1 MKEKRSS
8 QENKRQSKFTIWYN
22 SDSGKRT
29 VGAVYSIGAAVVIV
43 GALFKIMHWPMAS
56 VLLSV
61 GMLTEA
67 ILFTIGVFEKP
78 HKEYEWDRVF
88 SFDGEGQALAGAG
101 SLPGAAKDGG
111 TMAVAGKLN
120 EKELASLSDGIKSLA
135 ETAKDLSSLSVAV
148 GSAKKFTEH
157 MEAATGVAA
166 QYAEVQQSLNKVTGN
181 LLASYE
187 ALSGDMN
194 TVVDHTKQYA
204 DKVDG
209 INKSLASLNA
219 VYEIQLKNLQA
230 QSEAV
235 AMQAE
240 NARLLADST
249 NSVAVENKK
258 VQQLTVEAGEEV
270 KKYKDAAV
278 QLTAQVV
285 ELNKVYGNMLNALS

>member
-1 MKEKRSS
+1 MKKDKTSPKEK
-8 QENKRQSKFTIWYN
+8 KQSKFAIWYN
-22 SDSGKRT
+22 SDSGKRA
-29 VGAVYSIGAAVVIV
+29 VGMVYSVGAAVVIV
-43 GALFKIMHWPMAS
+43 GALFKIMHWPMAG
-56 VLLSV
+56 VLLTA

-101 SLPGAAKDGG
+101 SMPAGKEG
-111 TMAVAGKLN
+111 TMTATGKLD
-120 EKELASLSDGIKSLA
+120 EKDLASLSEGIKGLA
-135 ETAKDLSSLSVAV
+135 ETAKDLSSLSVAM

-157 MEAATGVAA
+157 METATEVAA
-166 QYAEVQQSLNKVTGN
+166 KYAEVQQSLNNVTGN
-181 LLASYE
+181 LLTSYE
-187 ALSGDMN
+187 ALNGDMN

-230 QSEAV
+230 QSEAI
-235 AMQAE
+235 AAQAE

-249 NSVAVENKK
+249 NSVAAENKK

-270 KKYKDAAV
+270 KKYKESAAR
-278 QLTAQVV
+278 LTAQVT

>member
-1 MKEKRSS
+1 MKKDKTSPKEK
-8 QENKRQSKFTIWYN
+8 KQSKFAIWYN
-22 SDSGKRT
+22 SDSGKRA
-29 VGAVYSIGAAVVIV
+29 VGMVYSVGAAVVIV
-43 GALFKIMHWPMAS
+43 GALFKIMHWPMAG
-56 VLLSV
+56 VLLTA

-101 SLPGAAKDGG
+101 SMPAGKEG
-111 TMAVAGKLN
+111 TMTATGKLD
-120 EKELASLSDGIKSLA
+120 EKDLASLSEGIKGLA
-135 ETAKDLSSLSVAV
+135 ETAKDLSSLSVAM

-157 MEAATGVAA
+157 METATEVAA
-166 QYAEVQQSLNKVTGN
+166 KYAEVQQSLNNVTGN
-181 LLASYE
+181 LLTSYE
-187 ALSGDMN
+187 ALNGDMN
-194 TVVDHTKQYA
+194 TVVDRTKQYA

-230 QSEAV
+230 QSEAIAV
-235 AMQAE
+235 QAE

-249 NSVAVENKK
+249 NSVAAENKK

-270 KKYKDAAV
+270 KKYKESAAR
-278 QLTAQVV
+278 LTAQVT

>member
-1 MKEKRSS
+1 MKK
-8 QENKRQSKFTIWYN
+8 NKTSKADKGQSKFSIWYN
-22 SDSGKRT
+22 SDAGKRT

-43 GALFKIMHWPMAS
+43 GALFKLMHWPMAG
-56 VLLSV
+56 VLLTI
-61 GMLTEA
+61 GMFTEA

-101 SLPGAAKDGG
+101 SMPVGKEG
-111 TMAVAGKLN
+111 TMTATGKLD
-120 EKELASLSDGIKSLA
+120 EKDLASLSEGIKGLA
-135 ETAKDLSSLSVAV
+135 ETAKDLSSLSVAM

-157 MEAATGVAA
+157 METATEVAA
-166 QYAEVQQSLNKVTGN
+166 KYAEVQQSLNNVTGN
-181 LLASYE
+181 LLTSYE
-187 ALSGDMN
+187 ALNGDMN

-230 QSEAV
+230 QSEAI
-235 AMQAE
+235 AAQAE

-249 NSVAVENKK
+249 NSVVAENKK

-270 KKYKDAAV
+270 KKYKESAAR
-278 QLTAQVV
+278 LTAQVA

>member
-1 MKEKRSS
+1 MKK
-8 QENKRQSKFTIWYN
+8 NKTSKADKGQSKFSIWYN
-22 SDSGKRT
+22 SDAGKRT

-43 GALFKIMHWPMAS
+43 GALFKLMHWPMAG
-56 VLLSV
+56 VLLTI
-61 GMLTEA
+61 GMFTEA

-101 SLPGAAKDGG
+101 SMPVGKEG
-111 TMAVAGKLN
+111 TMTATGKLD
-120 EKELASLSDGIKSLA
+120 EKDLASLSEGIKGLA
-135 ETAKDLSSLSVAV
+135 ETAKDLSSLSVAM

-157 MEAATGVAA
+157 METATEVAA
-166 QYAEVQQSLNKVTGN
+166 KYAEVQQSLNNVTGN
-181 LLASYE
+181 LLTSYE
-187 ALSGDMN
+187 ALNGDMN

-230 QSEAV
+230 QSEAI
-235 AMQAE
+235 AAQAE

-249 NSVAVENKK
+249 NSVAAENKK

-270 KKYKDAAV
+270 KKYKESAAR
-278 QLTAQVV
+278 LTAQVA

>member
-1 MKEKRSS
+1 MKK
-8 QENKRQSKFTIWYN
+8 NKTSKADKGQSKFSIWYN
-22 SDSGKRT
+22 SDAGKRT

-43 GALFKIMHWPMAS
+43 GALFKLMHWPMAG
-56 VLLSV
+56 VLLTI
-61 GMLTEA
+61 GMFTEA

-101 SLPGAAKDGG
+101 SMPVGKEG
-111 TMAVAGKLN
+111 TMTATGKLD
-120 EKELASLSDGIKSLA
+120 EKDLASLSEGIKGLA
-135 ETAKDLSSLSVAV
+135 ETAKDLSSLSVAM

-157 MEAATGVAA
+157 METATEVAA
-166 QYAEVQQSLNKVTGN
+166 KYAEVQQSLNNVTGN
-181 LLASYE
+181 LLTSYE
-187 ALSGDMN
+187 ALNGDMN

-230 QSEAV
+230 QSEAI
-235 AMQAE
+235 AAQAE

-249 NSVAVENKK
+249 NSVAGENKK

-270 KKYKDAAV
+270 KKYKESAAR
-278 QLTAQVV
+278 LTAQVA

>member
-1 MKEKRSS
+1 MKKDKTSPKEK
-8 QENKRQSKFTIWYN
+8 KQSKFAIWYN
-22 SDSGKRT
+22 SDSGKRA
-29 VGAVYSIGAAVVIV
+29 VGMVYSVGAAVVIV
-43 GALFKIMHWPMAS
+43 GALFKIMHWPMAG
-56 VLLSV
+56 VLLTA

-101 SLPGAAKDGG
+101 SMPAGKEG
-111 TMAVAGKLN
+111 TMTATGKLD
-120 EKELASLSDGIKSLA
+120 EKDLANLSEGIKGLA
-135 ETAKDLSSLSVAV
+135 ETAKDLSSLSVAM

-157 MEAATGVAA
+157 METATEVAA
-166 QYAEVQQSLNKVTGN
+166 KYAEVQQSLNNVTGN
-181 LLASYE
+181 LLTSYE
-187 ALSGDMN
+187 ALNGDMN
-194 TVVDHTKQYA
+194 TVVDRTKQYA

-219 VYEIQLKNLQA
+219 VYEIQLKNLQV
-230 QSEAV
+230 QSEAI
-235 AMQAE
+235 AAQAE

-249 NSVAVENKK
+249 NSVAAENKK

-270 KKYKDAAV
+270 KKYKESAAR
-278 QLTAQVV
+278 LTAQVT

>member
-1 MKEKRSS
+1 MKK
-8 QENKRQSKFTIWYN
+8 NKTSKADKGQSKFSIWYN
-22 SDSGKRT
+22 SDAGKRT

-43 GALFKIMHWPMAS
+43 GALFKLMHWPMAG
-56 VLLSV
+56 VLLTI
-61 GMLTEA
+61 GMFTEA

-101 SLPGAAKDGG
+101 SMPAGKEG
-111 TMAVAGKLN
+111 TMTATGKLD
-120 EKELASLSDGIKSLA
+120 EKDLASLSEGIKGLA
-135 ETAKDLSSLSVAV
+135 ETAKDLSSLSVAM

-157 MEAATGVAA
+157 METATEVAA
-166 QYAEVQQSLNKVTGN
+166 KYAEVQQSLNNVTGN
-181 LLASYE
+181 LLTSYE
-187 ALSGDMN
+187 ALNGDMN

-230 QSEAV
+230 QSEAIAV
-235 AMQAE
+235 QAE

-249 NSVAVENKK
+249 NSVAAENKK

-270 KKYKDAAV
+270 KKYKESAAR
-278 QLTAQVV
+278 LTAQVT

>member
-43 GALFKIMHWPMAS
+43 GALFKLMHWPMAG
-56 VLLSV
+56 VLLTI
-61 GMLTEA
+61 GMFTEA

-101 SLPGAAKDGG
+101 SLPA
-111 TMAVAGKLN
+111 AGKLN

-135 ETAKDLSSLSVAV
+135 ETAKDLSSLSVAM

-181 LLASYE
+181 LLTSYE
-187 ALSGDMN
+187 VLSGDMN
-194 TVVDHTKQYA
+194 TVVAHTKQYA

-230 QSEAV
+230 QSEAI
-235 AMQAE
+235 AAQAE

-270 KKYKDAAV
+270 KKYKDVAV
-278 QLTAQVV
+278 QLTAQVA

>member
-1 MKEKRSS
+1 MKKDKTSPKEK
-8 QENKRQSKFTIWYN
+8 KQSKFAIWYN
-22 SDSGKRT
+22 SDSGKRA
-29 VGAVYSIGAAVVIV
+29 VGMVYSVGAAVVIV
-43 GALFKIMHWPMAS
+43 GALFKIMHWPMAG
-56 VLLSV
+56 VLLTA

-101 SLPGAAKDGG
+101 SMPAGKEG
-111 TMAVAGKLN
+111 TMTATSKLD
-120 EKELASLSDGIKSLA
+120 EKDLASLSEGIKGLA
-135 ETAKDLSSLSVAV
+135 ETAKDLSSLSVAM

-157 MEAATGVAA
+157 METATEVAA
-166 QYAEVQQSLNKVTGN
+166 KYAEVQQSLNNVTGN
-181 LLASYE
+181 LLTSYE
-187 ALSGDMN
+187 ALNGDMN
-194 TVVDHTKQYA
+194 TVVDRTKQYA

-219 VYEIQLKNLQA
+219 VYEIQLKNLQV
-230 QSEAV
+230 QSEAI
-235 AMQAE
+235 AAQAE

-249 NSVAVENKK
+249 NSVAAENKK

-270 KKYKDAAV
+270 KKYKESAAR
-278 QLTAQVV
+278 LTAQVT